1 MEEYIQT
8 TARTRPTPTAHRISF
23 NISCVTTVLVAASFR
38 SIMANG
44 HPAAEYI
51 RKVTAY
57 DVRPKINARR
67 KNSVSEGLT
76 FDA

>member
-1 MEEYIQT
+1 
-8 TARTRPTPTAHRISF
+8 
-23 NISCVTTVLVAASFR
+23 
-38 SIMANG
+38 MANG